1 MAGQKVS
8 CTNRDI
14 LEGFIA
20 MGQLAGTSWA
30 DPKVAL
36 RIGRS
41 YREIRKAHDELEK
54 DRTVLVDKY
63 GIREPDGSYA
73 KESDGVNVRM
83 SDPLAFKNAWD
94 EALAEAAEIVVFPV
108 DIGALHV
115 GQAKKGNCK
124 ECHRAV
130 GPNLSPFFL
139 EVLVN
144 IGVVSGADELEEP
157 KKQEAATTEE

>member
-1 MAGQKVS
+1 MAGEKVT

-14 LEGFIA
+14 LEGFVA

-41 YREIRKAHDELEK
+41 YRQIRKAHDELEK
-54 DRTVLVDKY
+54 DRTVLVDKF
-63 GIREPDGSYA
+63 GVKESDGSYA

-83 SDPLAFKNAWD
+83 SDPLGFKNAWD
-94 EALAEAAEIVVFPV
+94 ECLAEGVSIEVFPV
-108 DIGALHV
+108 DIGSL
-115 GQAKKGNCK
+115 GDGKAKKGNCK

-130 GPNLSPFFL
+130 GPNLSPYFL

-144 IGVVSGADELEEP
+144 LGVISGADEEQSKP
-157 KKQEAATTEE
+157 TQEKTEE